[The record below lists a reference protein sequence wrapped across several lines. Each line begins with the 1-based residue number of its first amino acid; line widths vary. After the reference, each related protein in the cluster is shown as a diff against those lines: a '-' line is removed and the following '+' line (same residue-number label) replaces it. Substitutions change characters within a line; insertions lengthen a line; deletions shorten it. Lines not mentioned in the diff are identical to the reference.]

1 MVAGKS
7 TPSWP
12 RVAVVR
18 VYALRCA
25 VSVVCARASVRE
37 KVRES
42 MGETLPCGQIDLA
55 PYSSSCQASLKCN
68 TTEYC
73 ATVENLS
80 NGAVSRRQQRWHVA
94 HPFACVCV
102 HSHPSPLVLDDHRT
116 LLFIS
121 THRTITSLDCR
132 LSNER
137 QWSKKYNVLARLINM
152 NYDIVCCRYLLHSF
166 YHWDHGSVT
175 HCFWFLILFART
187 LDWTEPYC
195 ALCTM
200 IFGLSKKIT
209 IEHRKHFPYAY
220 RKKTKNKIN
229 K

>member
-1 MVAGKS
+1 MKYFSGCADFGFHKKLPRKTIESGKKYS
-7 TPSWP
+7 RWNIYGCREKYTLLATCRRCSC
-12 RVAVVR
+12 
-18 VYALRCA
+18 VYAAMRC

-137 QWSKKYNVLARLINM
+137 Q
-152 NYDIVCCRYLLHSF
+152 
-166 YHWDHGSVT
+166 
-175 HCFWFLILFART
+175 
-187 LDWTEPYC
+187 
-195 ALCTM
+195 
-200 IFGLSKKIT
+200 
-209 IEHRKHFPYAY
+209 
-220 RKKTKNKIN
+220 
-229 K
+229 